1 MPQALDTVL
10 NKVCPQR
17 RLIEVKSV
25 EEGDRISPLEGTT
38 AEIERWILQVRQ
50 WLMLSWT
57 SSNSPVIPGTSGF

>member
-1 MPQALDTVL
+1 MRKINIPLLVFSPTGTMPQALDTVL

-50 WLMLSWT
+50 
-57 SSNSPVIPGTSGF
+57 